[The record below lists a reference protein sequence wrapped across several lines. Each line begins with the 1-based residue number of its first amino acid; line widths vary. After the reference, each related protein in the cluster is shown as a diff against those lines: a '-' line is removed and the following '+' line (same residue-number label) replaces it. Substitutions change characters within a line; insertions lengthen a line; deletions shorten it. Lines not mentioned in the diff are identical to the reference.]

1 MYNVVGP
8 SQIKI
13 EISKNLKSIIYMQ
26 NTQLTQ

>member
-1 MYNVVGP
+1 MYNVVSP

-13 EISKNLKSIIYMQ
+13 EISKNLKSIYMQ